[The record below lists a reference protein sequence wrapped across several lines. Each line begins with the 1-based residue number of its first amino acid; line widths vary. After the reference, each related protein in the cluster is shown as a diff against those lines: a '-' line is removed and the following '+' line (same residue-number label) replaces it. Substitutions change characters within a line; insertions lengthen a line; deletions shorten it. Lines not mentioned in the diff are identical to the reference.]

1 LLRDA
6 FNQTNFEAR
15 LKMIKR
21 ARRELEI
28 DPFFK
33 SMLDEMANYQEYM
46 KEQVVLTKGKKRVDI
61 TVADNI
67 RQAIFYSV

>member
-1 LLRDA
+1 
-6 FNQTNFEAR
+6 
-15 LKMIKR
+15 MIKR